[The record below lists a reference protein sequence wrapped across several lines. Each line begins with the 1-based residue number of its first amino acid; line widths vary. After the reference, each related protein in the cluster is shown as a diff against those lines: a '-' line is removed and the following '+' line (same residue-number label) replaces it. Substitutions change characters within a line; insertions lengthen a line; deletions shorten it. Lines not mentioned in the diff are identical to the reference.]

1 MCFSKGLLVDQGDI
15 GLALEKFIVIT
26 FFQTPLNKNLK
37 FSTKDILQELYNKFE
52 RAEELYYQ
60 FSCKY

>member
-1 MCFSKGLLVDQGDI
+1 MCFLKGLLVDQGGI
-15 GLALEKFIVIT
+15 GLALEKLLVIT

-37 FSTKDILQELYNKFE
+37 FSTKDLLQDFYNKFE

-60 FSCKY
+60 FSWKE